1 MIQVTVILVKSDL
14 TCSMAMVNNL
24 FIRSAQPII
33 SQAEYDVVSN
43 RNRISAVNDLINL
56 NVLH

>member
-1 MIQVTVILVKSDL
+1 
-14 TCSMAMVNNL
+14 MAMVKHNL

-43 RNRISAVNDLINL
+43 RNRIRALNDLINL
-56 NVLH
+56 NILH